1 MVPVSYG
8 LVSNG
13 ANIADA
19 VSFLGRTW
27 NSAKPAMV
35 YWLFPAFS
43 SLDETISPSFLNI
56 FHHRGA
62 VQRGCADEEL
72 QVEGAGGLSA
82 DVCPRR
88 ERARCPSRG
97 PRRLDIG
104 TLLWFC
110 YRLFCEHQQL
120 WKLPSVSS
128 SLLPKPFA
136 LQNCCRVWFTKVL
149 WGLGCKIL
157 WQKKAF
163 WLFITSHILNSGK
176 LV

>member
-27 NSAKPAMV
+27 NSAKPAMAISCFFLPGWNHLTFLSE
-35 YWLFPAFS
+35 YLS
-43 SLDETISPSFLNI
+43 SSGRSAE
-56 FHHRGA
+56 
-62 VQRGCADEEL
+62 GCADEEL
-72 QVEGAGGLSA
+72 QVEGAGGLSV

-97 PRRLDIG
+97 PGRLDIG

-120 WKLPSVSS
+120 WKLPSVPS